1 MAPAGF
7 QIVIDERAKLVR
19 QGLEDT
25 GAAIPLIGRQ
35 GIYRTM
41 KRISKRLQKPGA
53 PIFYPVNWDTDRQ
66 RKAFF
71 ATEGFGR
78 GIPTG
83 RSGDYQ
89 QGWRIVEKLPRG
101 YEMTNRAEGARFIGG
116 DFEGQG
122 QSRIHMERWPL
133 VFEILNEE
141 IGKLPDD
148 VSAELRIYAAG
159 HNLDIDNGFG
169 RGGGFE

>member
-1 MAPAGF
+1 MPPAGF
-7 QIVIDERAKLVR
+7 QIAIGENAELVR
-19 QGLEDT
+19 QGLQDM
-25 GAAIPLIGRQ
+25 GADIPKIGRQ

-41 KRISKRLQKPGA
+41 QRISKRLQKPGA
-53 PIFYPVNWDTDRQ
+53 PIFYPVNWDTVKQ

-71 ATEGFGR
+71 ATDGFGR

-89 QGWRIVEKLPRG
+89 KGWKIIERLPRG
-101 YEMTNRAEGARFIGG
+101 YEMTNTAEGARHIGG

-148 VSAELRIYAAG
+148 ISAELRIYAAG
-159 HNLDIDNGFG
+159 HNLELDNGFG
-169 RGGGFE
+169 RDGGFE